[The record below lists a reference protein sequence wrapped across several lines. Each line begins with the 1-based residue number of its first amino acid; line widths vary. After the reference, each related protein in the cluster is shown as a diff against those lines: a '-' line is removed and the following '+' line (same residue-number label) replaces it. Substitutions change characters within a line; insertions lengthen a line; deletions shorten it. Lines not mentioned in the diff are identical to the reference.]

1 MQFKKLT
8 HRNAELVRPT
18 IPRSYHLLFWIIY
31 FTFNSIR
38 WGSYFDDYWYSFKSN
53 LVEFPLH
60 IIIVYFNIYYL
71 VPKFIIGK
79 KYKTYII
86 FLTLVLTLH
95 YFVRI
100 GLFHWLISNSTPTD
114 VQSGHGIFSFNHIVA
129 VTLGE
134 IYVIGLVSA
143 IKFTIDYV
151 IELNK
156 NNLLLELQSETE
168 MKYLKAQIQP
178 HFFFNTLNNLYALT
192 LKRSKKAS
200 EVVLKLS
207 EIMEYV
213 IYDLNKKKI
222 PLLKEINYVQN
233 YIELERLRKGDLV
246 ASNIE
251 IIGQMDDV
259 LLPPFLFLPF
269 VENCFKHGQ
278 LSNGKIYMEMK
289 FIRHEK
295 ELEFYLKNSFEASH
309 RASDNSGIGL
319 INIKRRLEL
328 LYGNDFELHSHPSE
342 NHYLVVLKIPLK

>member
-1 MQFKKLT
+1 MQIKKLLQEKGE
-8 HRNAELVRPT
+8 HARPT
-18 IPRSYHLLFWIIY
+18 IPRRYHIIFWIIY

-38 WGSYFDDYWYSFKSN
+38 WGSYFGDYWHSFKSN

-79 KYKTYII
+79 KYKTYLALFSI
-86 FLTLVLTLH
+86 VLAIH

-100 GLFHWLISNSTPTD
+100 GLFHWLIPSNTATE
-114 VQSGHGIFSFNHIVA
+114 VQAAHGLFSFNHIVT

-192 LKRSKKAS
+192 LKRSKKAA

-207 EIMEYV
+207 EIMEYM

-222 PLLKEINYVQN
+222 SLRKEINYVEN
-233 YIELERLRKGDLV
+233 YIELERIRKKDLV
-246 ASNIE
+246 TSNIE
-251 IIGQMDDV
+251 IIGQVDDV
-259 LLPPFLFLPF
+259 MLPPFLFLPF

-278 LSNGKIYMEMK
+278 LENGKIFMEMK
-289 FIRHEK
+289 FIRNEGH
-295 ELEFYLKNSFEASH
+295 LEFYLKNDFEKNKNA
-309 RASDNSGIGL
+309 RDNSGIGL

-328 LYGNDFELHSHPSE
+328 LYGNQFELENYPSGSH
-342 NHYLVVLKIPLK
+342 YIVVLKIPIK

>member
-1 MQFKKLT
+1 MQFNKLLL
-8 HRNAELVRPT
+8 NNGDSVRPT
-18 IPRSYHLLFWIIY
+18 IPRKYHLIFWIIY

-38 WGSYFDDYWYSFKSN
+38 WGSHFDDYWYSFKSN
-53 LVEFPLH
+53 LLEFPLH
-60 IIIVYFNIYYL
+60 ILIVYFNIYYL

-79 KYKTYII
+79 KYKIYII
-86 FLTLVLTLH
+86 LLILVLTLH

-100 GLFHWLISNSTPTD
+100 GLFYWLIPNNIST
-114 VQSGHGIFSFNHIVA
+114 VAQSGHGIFSFNHIVA

-156 NNLLLELQSETE
+156 NNLLLEVQSETE

-192 LKRSKKAS
+192 LKRSKKAA

-213 IYDLNKKKI
+213 IYDLDKKKI
-222 PLLKEINYVQN
+222 PLPKEIKYVQN
-233 YIELERLRKGDLV
+233 YIELEKLRKRDLV
-246 ASNIE
+246 ESNIE
-251 IIGQMDDV
+251 IIGKIDDV

-278 LSNGKIYMEMK
+278 LSDGKIFIDMK
-289 FIRHEK
+289 FKRYDN
-295 ELEFYLKNSFEASH
+295 ELEFSIMNSFEQGH
-309 RASDNSGIGL
+309 LTHDKSGIGHVN
-319 INIKRRLEL
+319 INRRLEL
-328 LYGNDFELHSHPSE
+328 LYGKEFELKIYPTINS
-342 NHYLVVLKIPLK
+342 YLVVLKIPLK